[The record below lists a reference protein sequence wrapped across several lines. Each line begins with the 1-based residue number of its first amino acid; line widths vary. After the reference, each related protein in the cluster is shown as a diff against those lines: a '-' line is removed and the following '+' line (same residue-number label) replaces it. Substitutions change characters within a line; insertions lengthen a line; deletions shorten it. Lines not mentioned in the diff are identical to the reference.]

1 MVLAVACAGSRPK
14 PSTVAPAPPAVGSP
28 HSSEAQPSVSE
39 PLATTSPSDTASA
52 AAAPSAPTIDLPE
65 PEKLPL
71 GFVEVPFETGEGIA
85 CESLRIEHVFEGQSP
100 PFVRVWDASGR
111 KLYEAKGRQYTI
123 EHVAVRMSLTAEVCG
138 DTTGDGIPEL
148 LMAERTEG
156 AHCCYTYY
164 VVSMTRPAKRLLMW
178 EKGDGGHGLMPVKL
192 IKGRAWQIRSWELV
206 FPPFDVEAGDPV
218 LSYATT
224 PAYPILFELV
234 GDQYVKRTFSF
245 GNGLRS
251 MRTEARDACRRAPD
265 SCSWN
270 ELDEW
275 GYGLIIGDWDTEK
288 TAAVPDVELRNRLD
302 ARAKQM
308 KTLLRKR
315 LGP

>member
-1 MVLAVACAGSRPK
+1 MVVAVACAGSRPK
-14 PSTVAPAPPAVGSP
+14 PSTVVPAPLAVASP
-28 HSSEAQPSVSE
+28 HSSAAQPSVSE
-39 PLATTSPSDTASA
+39 PLATTSPSATAL
-52 AAAPSAPTIDLPE
+52 AAPAPSVSTADVPE

-71 GFVEVPFETGEGIA
+71 GFVEVPWETGQGIACGALRIENVFETG
-85 CESLRIEHVFEGQSP
+85 HP
-100 PFVRVWDASGR
+100 PFVRVWDRSGN
-111 KLYEAKGRQYTI
+111 KVYEARGRQYKI
-123 EHVAVRMSLTAEVCG
+123 EDVPVRMSLTVESCG
-138 DTTGDGIPEL
+138 DTTGDGVPEL
-148 LMAERTEG
+148 MMAERTEG
-156 AHCCYTYY
+156 AHCCHTYY

-234 GDQYVKRTFSF
+234 GDQYVKRTFLF
-245 GNGLRS
+245 GNALRG
-251 MRTEARDACRRAPD
+251 MRTEGRDSCRRAPD
-265 SCSWN
+265 SCWWN

-288 TAAVPDVELRNRLD
+288 TTAVPDADLRNRLD